1 MKFLFNQIKYFI
13 GFGIILL
20 ISIQCEKPIERRAID
35 TGSPLTILAP
45 NSEIKPETIEWY
57 YAIRP
62 HKSQSKL
69 NSSFESARFSPDY
82 PGHYDIVAELYNL
95 NDEILSYKVFKY
107 NAIGP
112 VLKSE
117 ENIHIKL
124 NPDTINPLIE
134 TDSLVDNS
142 GTLEINT
149 DTLLSTINSEYND
162 SFLAIIDTFK
172 KQKIEIKEEP
182 QYTIQV
188 FSLPDENQANAK
200 LKLLK
205 NAGFD
210 AYMLAFIHPK
220 YNENW
225 YRVRVGKFIEF
236 SSADSIAEQINTK
249 FNLSTWIDRLNK

>member
-1 MKFLFNQIKYFI
+1 MKFLLKQLKHFI
-13 GFGIILL
+13 GFGIILF

-35 TGSPLTILAP
+35 TGSPLTIIAP
-45 NSEIKPETIEWY
+45 KSEKSPSSIEWY

-82 PGHYDIVAELYNL
+82 PGHYDIVAELYNEQ
-95 NDEILSYKVFKY
+95 DEIFSYKIFKY

-112 VLKSE
+112 VFKSE
-117 ENIHIKL
+117 ENKHIKL
-124 NPDTINPLIE
+124 NLDTIAQIIE
-134 TDSLVDNS
+134 ADTIVEQLDILKINTDSLLAIDK
-142 GTLEINT
+142 I
-149 DTLLSTINSEYND
+149 DSTILKLDTISE
-162 SFLAIIDTFK
+162 
-172 KQKIEIKEEP
+172 KIKLNTEF

-188 FSLPDENQANAK
+188 FSLPDKNQANAK

-210 AYMLAFIHPK
+210 TYMLVFIHPK

-225 YRVRVGKFIEF
+225 YRVRVGKFTEY
-236 SSADSIAEQINTK
+236 SSADYIAKKIDSQ
-249 FNLSTWIDRLNK
+249 FNITTWIDRLNK